1 MSVEENMALARRLLE
16 AHFKGDLDA
25 MDEMDDPRV
34 RQPHQTAS
42 RPRAYPRRPKMGD
55 RPLEP
60 ATDRCLVGHVLRGK
74 PCLQVPLFSRDDHK
88 RHERNG
94 RNEHDQQAEAVD
106 PQRKSELEER
116 KGEVDGVPA
125 KAIRSRADDGCRGAV
140 ARDGS
145 SSRPEGT
152 NCGEEESDRYER
164 EKNADG
170 RPKGRRHKV
179 HRPQCVDHEAECDR
193 AKVDERRTHEPEVG
207 DIGLRSSPTVASQAI
222 TPYLPLNPSANSQA
236 TITGRVSG
244 WVWSPGGASTST
256 YMRPERSSM
265 EKPAP
270 CEEARPPRRA
280 PSARTCH

>member
-1 MSVEENMALARRLLE
+1 MSAVDVRIPIFVSGKLTDELSGESQESATDWRISCEPPPPPRDDAPVPPPPEGYHARRGKRWLVGCIRLL
-16 AHFKGDLDA
+16 G
-25 MDEMDDPRV
+25 
-34 RQPHQTAS
+34 
-42 RPRAYPRRPKMGD
+42 G

-74 PCLQVPLFSRDDHK
+74 PRLEVPLFSRDDHK

-94 RNEHDQQAEAVD
+94 RNERDQQAEAVD
-106 PQRKSELEER
+106 PERKSELEER

-125 KAIRSRADDGCRGAV
+125 EAIRSRADDGCRGAV

-145 SSRPEGT
+145 SSGPEGA

-179 HRPQCVDHEAECDR
+179 HRPQGVDREAECDR

-207 DIGLRSSPTVASQAI
+207 DIGLRSSPTVAS
-222 TPYLPLNPSANSQA
+222 
-236 TITGRVSG
+236 
-244 WVWSPGGASTST
+244 
-256 YMRPERSSM
+256 
-265 EKPAP
+265 
-270 CEEARPPRRA
+270 
-280 PSARTCH
+280 